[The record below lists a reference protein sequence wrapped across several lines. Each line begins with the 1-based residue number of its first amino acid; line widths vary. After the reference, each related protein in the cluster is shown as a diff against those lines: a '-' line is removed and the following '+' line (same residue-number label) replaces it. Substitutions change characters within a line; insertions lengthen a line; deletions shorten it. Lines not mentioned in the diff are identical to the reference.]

1 MASSSSNMQF
11 LAACS
16 AAFAF
21 GAAAGAYAM
30 HYYRS
35 RAAAEEGQPRQT
47 IDLSQLQGLPVPS
60 GSGAFSETGSVTSFS
75 LPPTPRMS
83 RSGSNGISRQP
94 SRSSS
99 GGDVG

>member
-1 MASSSSNMQF
+1 
-11 LAACS
+11 
-16 AAFAF
+16 
-21 GAAAGAYAM
+21 M
-30 HYYRS
+30 HYYTTT
-35 RAAAEEGQPRQT
+35 RAADEEGPQPRQT

-60 GSGAFSETGSVTSFS
+60 GSGAFSEAGSVTNFS

-83 RSGSNGISRQP
+83 RTSSNGISRQP